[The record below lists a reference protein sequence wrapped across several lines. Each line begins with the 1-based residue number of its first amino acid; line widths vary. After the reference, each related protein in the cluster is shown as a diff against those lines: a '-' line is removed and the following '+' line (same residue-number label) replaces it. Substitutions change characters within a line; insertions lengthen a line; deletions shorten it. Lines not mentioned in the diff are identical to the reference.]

1 MPQHFGLFQFH
12 PGSHAAVAH
21 EESAIERYRS
31 FLTGCARFQNR
42 GLRVGVRAPSM
53 MTWNRPDLLLVSCL
67 QFDCASF
74 NLTFSIDSGPPLS
87 QLGFAMFWI
96 LIPLLIVGLSALLG
110 WAIVYI
116 RFCRTREKKWS
127 NGVLSLATEARRR
140 VQKEK
145 DRIRDL
151 DASRENEKNG
161 LQGKEFSAYLGSIST
176 SELEL
181 FSGIGPAT
189 VARLHEAGYAN
200 LASLQ
205 HSDIHVHGLGEK
217 RLHDIARAVQE
228 LTKQAWGR
236 FEAGGCPEA
245 QPLKPKFDALRS
257 KYDNLKFVTQARLK
271 GAEAVV
277 EKLEQLLPIVRQVTF
292 FNYWRKTWSNIVP
305 ADILEAPL
313 PDLEGTIHKAE
324 EIAISVHRLNE
335 LLSTGEQSSVF
346 QLAERIIQD
355 SGSLSD
361 GTNDF
366 LGTVAKK
373 LGVPLTNKPINNET
387 KPTPARSEIV
397 LNSRQEDE
405 NQLSTD
411 KCRGLLEIAPTIPLS
426 PDLVRR
432 QYLLLYERY
441 NPEKVVSLG
450 PEFVEMTERK
460 RHDISIAANA
470 LIEQFGERRS
480 CWLMKLLRRTEENR
494 ENRESSY
501 LCFLCCLLCY
511 HGTIRV

>member
-1 MPQHFGLFQFH
+1 MPQHFGIFQFH

-42 GLRVGVRAPSM
+42 GLRVVVRAPSM

-151 DASRENEKNG
+151 DASRENEKKG

-217 RLHDIARAVQE
+217 RLHDIAMAVQE
-228 LTKQAWGR
+228 LTRQAWGR

-470 LIEQFGERRS
+470 LIEQFGE
-480 CWLMKLLRRTEENR
+480 KLELHTTEPPPKSLR
-494 ENRESSY
+494 ENPD
-501 LCFLCCLLCY
+501 LDAAF
-511 HGTIRV
+511 GV

>member
-1 MPQHFGLFQFH
+1 
-12 PGSHAAVAH
+12 
-21 EESAIERYRS
+21 
-31 FLTGCARFQNR
+31 
-42 GLRVGVRAPSM
+42 
-53 MTWNRPDLLLVSCL
+53 
-67 QFDCASF
+67 
-74 NLTFSIDSGPPLS
+74 
-87 QLGFAMFWI
+87 MFWI
-96 LIPLLIVGLSALLG
+96 LIALLIFGLSALLG

-116 RFCRTREKKWS
+116 RYCRTPEKRWC
-127 NGVLSLATEARRR
+127 NGVLRLMAEARRR
-140 VQKEK
+140 EQKEK

-151 DASRENEKNG
+151 DASREEEKKS

-205 HSDIHVHGLGEK
+205 HADVHVHGLGEK
-217 RLHDIARAVQE
+217 RLDDIAKAVQE

-245 QPLKPKFDALRS
+245 QTLKPKFDALRS

-277 EKLEQLLPIVRQVTF
+277 EKLEHLLPIVRQVTF

-305 ADILEAPL
+305 ADIFEAPL
-313 PDLEGTIHKAE
+313 PDLEGTIQKAE
-324 EIAISVHRLNE
+324 EIATSFHRLNE

-355 SGSLSD
+355 SGPLSD

-366 LGTVAKK
+366 LATIAKK
-373 LGVPLTNKPINNET
+373 LGVPFTDKPIGNET
-387 KPTPARSEIV
+387 KTTPARSEMV
-397 LNSRQEDE
+397 SKSRQEGK

-411 KCRGLLEIAPTIPLS
+411 QCRGILEIAPTVPLS

-432 QYLLLYERY
+432 QYHLLHEKY

-450 PEFVEMTERK
+450 PEFVEMTEKK
-460 RHDISIAANA
+460 RQDISIAANA
-470 LIEQFGERRS
+470 LIEQLGE
-480 CWLMKLLRRTEENR
+480 KLELHTAEPSPKSLR
-494 ENRESSY
+494 ENPD
-501 LCFLCCLLCY
+501 LDAAF
-511 HGTIRV
+511 GA

>member
-1 MPQHFGLFQFH
+1 
-12 PGSHAAVAH
+12 
-21 EESAIERYRS
+21 
-31 FLTGCARFQNR
+31 
-42 GLRVGVRAPSM
+42 
-53 MTWNRPDLLLVSCL
+53 
-67 QFDCASF
+67 
-74 NLTFSIDSGPPLS
+74 
-87 QLGFAMFWI
+87 MFWI
-96 LIPLLIVGLSALLG
+96 LISLLIVGLSALLG

-116 RFCRTREKKWS
+116 RYCRTPEKRWRD
-127 NGVLSLATEARRR
+127 GVLRLTTEARRR
-140 VQKEK
+140 MQKEK

-151 DASRENEKNG
+151 EASREEETNS
-161 LQGKEFSAYLGSIST
+161 LQGKEFSAYLGSISS

-189 VARLHEAGYAN
+189 VARLREAGYAT

-205 HSDIHVHGLGEK
+205 HADIHVHGLGEK
-217 RLHDIARAVQE
+217 RLHDITKAVQE

-245 QPLKPKFDALRS
+245 QTLKPKFDALRS

-277 EKLEQLLPIVRQVTF
+277 EKLERLLPTVRQVTF
-292 FNYWRKTWSNIVP
+292 FNYWRKTWDNIIP

-313 PDLEGTIHKAE
+313 PDLEETIHKAE
-324 EIAISVHRLNE
+324 EIATSVHRLNE

-355 SGSLSD
+355 SAPLSD

-387 KPTPARSEIV
+387 KTTPARSEIV
-397 LNSRQEDE
+397 SNSRQQGE
-405 NQLSTD
+405 NQFSPD
-411 KCRGLLEIAPTIPLS
+411 KCRGILEIAPTMVLS

-432 QYLLLYERY
+432 QYLLLHEKY
-441 NPEKVVSLG
+441 NPEKVASLG
-450 PEFVEMTERK
+450 PEFVEMTEKK
-460 RHDISIAANA
+460 RQDIAMAASA
-470 LIEQFGERRS
+470 LIEKFGE
-480 CWLMKLLRRTEENR
+480 KLELHATEPAPKSLR
-494 ENRESSY
+494 ENPD
-501 LCFLCCLLCY
+501 LDAAF
-511 HGTIRV
+511 GV